1 MTEPQ
6 KTYIPKE
13 TPPPAPRVKPSTWVF
28 HPFLAAMFVPI
39 SLYLRNFGGVYW
51 WELAL
56 ALGVSVAVAGLCLIL
71 LKQMFR
77 NWRRAGM
84 AATVTVVM
92 LYGFGYSYQ
101 INELL
106 VAMNFTMQ
114 FSVMSLQALW
124 AIVWIGALIWLS
136 KPRDDDDKLTQTANI
151 FAFVAL
157 ASPLLYAGYDFAI
170 DGSAV
175 TNEVTTFK
183 EEPITLHPGKTP
195 PDIYYLVFD
204 RYGSGETLASDFNH
218 DNEPFLKHL
227 EGQGF
232 QVARKSRANY
242 PKTELSM
249 SSALNMRYHG
259 QGVEARWRYTEL
271 LHQHRVGQLLKAADY
286 RYYHLGSVLDGIRE
300 NPEAHYSYAS
310 SIMPTEYL
318 DMLFQFTYFYPL
330 APNKGAAQ
338 VERDKFEIVQ
348 SIAKEKGE
356 GGRKF
361 VYAHFLLPHEPWKF
375 DRDGS
380 ILPENVAYMRTD
392 KENYVNQLIYAN
404 QRIAETVDV
413 ILKHSKRPPVIIV
426 QADEG
431 PELRYEGDQLKSELD
446 QIRKRSGIITA
457 IYMPRGEEAP
467 NDLSPVNTFRF
478 VFKHY
483 FDANTELLPNRH
495 YYWDRTT
502 EYGKPQFGEKVRFV
516 DVTNRLTGVE
526 NIAGK

>member
-1 MTEPQ
+1 M
-6 KTYIPKE
+6 
-13 TPPPAPRVKPSTWVF
+13 PSTWVY
-28 HPFLAAMFVPI
+28 HPFLAAAFVPV

-56 ALGVSVAVAGLCLIL
+56 ALGVSVAIAGICLIV

-84 AATVTVVM
+84 AATVTVVL
-92 LYGFGYSYQ
+92 LYGFGYAYQ

-106 VAMNFTMQ
+106 QALNSTMV
-114 FSVMSLQALW
+114 FSVFSLQAIW
-124 AIVWIGALIWLS
+124 AVIWIGALIWLA
-136 KPRDDDDKLTQTANI
+136 KPRDDDDKLTQTANL
-151 FAFVAL
+151 FAVVAL
-157 ASPLLYAGYDFAI
+157 AGPLLYAGFDYWV

-175 TNEVTTFK
+175 TLEASEIA
-183 EEPITLHPGKTP
+183 EEAVVLHPSKSP

-204 RYGSGETLASDFNH
+204 RYGSGETLANDFNH
-218 DNEPFLKHL
+218 DNEPFLQHL
-227 EGQGF
+227 EERGF
-232 QVARKSRANY
+232 QVARQSRANY

-259 QGVEARWRYTEL
+259 KGVEARWKYTEQ
-271 LHQHRVGQLLKAADY
+271 LHQHKVGQLLKAADY

-300 NPEAHYSYAS
+300 NPEAHFNYAS
-310 SIMPTEYL
+310 SIMPTEYT
-318 DMLFQFTYFYPL
+318 DMLFQFSYFYPL

-348 SIAKEKGE
+348 SISKE

-361 VYAHFLLPHEPWKF
+361 VYCHFLLPHEPWKF

-380 ILPENVAYMRTD
+380 VLPENIAYMRTG
-392 KENYVNQLIYAN
+392 KENYVNQLVYAN
-404 QRIAETVDV
+404 RRIAETVDV
-413 ILKHSKRPPVIIV
+413 ILAQSKRPPIIII

-431 PELRYEGDQLKSELD
+431 PELRYEGDHLKSELD

-457 IYMPRGEEAP
+457 IYTPGGEEVP

-478 VFKHY
+478 VFNNY
-483 FDANTELLPNRH
+483 FEANIPLLPNRH
-495 YYWDRTT
+495 YYWDRVTD
-502 EYGKPQFGEKVRFV
+502 YGKPQFGEKVLFV
-516 DVTNRLTGVE
+516 DVTQRLNGIE
-526 NIAGK
+526 NIAGSP